1 MRRAPLEAW
10 LPNGR
15 PRATGGQ
22 ILSSGRPHGVTDFA
36 TVAGYDRVMAS
47 HTDSYD
53 VIVVG
58 AGLTGTLLGVALGT
72 AGLRTAVIERTP
84 PARMTETGYDGRT
97 TAVALATQRMYQ
109 ALGLWPALAAH
120 AEPILAI
127 RISDA
132 ASDGR
137 ASPLHLHFDHR
148 QATPDVDDAPP
159 MGWIVENPR
168 LRATLFHRLTSL
180 APADLIAPAEIAG
193 IERDA
198 DRATVRLQDGRIL
211 EASVVASAEGRGGTL
226 RDSADITTLGWQ
238 YPQTAI
244 VCTAAHEQ
252 PHGGVAH
259 EKFLPGG
266 PFAILP
272 MTDDGQGQHRSS
284 IVWTERPAIA
294 QSVMALDEAGFTAEL
309 SRRFG
314 SHLGAV
320 RPVGPRFTHPLS
332 LLHAGRYVERR
343 LALVGDAAHGI
354 HPIAGQG
361 YNLGARDVAAL
372 AEVLVEAKRLGLDI
386 GAADALAR
394 YERWRRF
401 DNTTLVAATD
411 LLNWLFSND
420 IAPLRLMRDA
430 GLAAVNRVAPLKR
443 LFMRHAMGVLGD
455 LPRLARGEAL

>member
-1 MRRAPLEAW
+1 MPSRLE
-10 LPNGR
+10 
-15 PRATGGQ
+15 
-22 ILSSGRPHGVTDFA
+22 
-36 TVAGYDRVMAS
+36 
-47 HTDSYD
+47 SYD
-53 VIVVG
+53 VVVVG
-58 AGLTGTLLGVALGT
+58 AGLTGTLLGIALGT

-84 PARMTETGYDGRT
+84 PGRMTETAYDGRT

-137 ASPLHLHFDHR
+137 ASPLHLHFDSR
-148 QATPDVDDAPP
+148 QATPDADDAPP

-168 LRATLFHRLTSL
+168 LRATLFERLTAL
-180 APADLIAPAEIAG
+180 APVDFIAPAEIAT
-193 IERDA
+193 IEREA
-198 DRATVRLQDGRIL
+198 DRATVRLQDGRAL
-211 EASVVASAEGRGGTL
+211 EASLVASAEGRGGTL
-226 RDSADITTLGWQ
+226 REGAEITSLAWR

-244 VCTAAHEQ
+244 VCTVVHEEQ
-252 PHGGVAH
+252 HGGVAH

-272 MTDDGQGQHRSS
+272 MTDDGDGRHRSS
-284 IVWTERPAIA
+284 IVWTERPTIA
-294 QSVMALDEAGFTAEL
+294 QAVMALDEAGFTAEL
-309 SRRFG
+309 ARRFG

-401 DNTTLVAATD
+401 DNTALVAATD

-420 IAPLRLMRDA
+420 IAPLRLLRDA
-430 GLAAVNRVAPLKR
+430 GLAAVNHVPPLKR

-455 LPRLARGEAL
+455 LPRLAPGGAREITCWATIAPSTAGAFLAEDASATSGERSPP